1 MAAGSLC
8 GIVITRLLIGSAAD
22 EENTPAVTSLS
33 AAAAAAAAALSNCSL
48 SGSSGCITAH
58 SPPSSF
64 DATTRISTRA
74 ATTGSLVDVLVSQV
88 HIAAISPA

>member
-1 MAAGSLC
+1 MTAGSLC

-33 AAAAAAAAALSNCSL
+33 AAAAAAAALSNCSL

>member
-33 AAAAAAAAALSNCSL
+33 AAAAAAALSNCSL

-58 SPPSSF
+58 SPSSF

>member
-33 AAAAAAAAALSNCSL
+33 AAAAAAAALSNCSL

-64 DATTRISTRA
+64 DATARISTRA

>member
-8 GIVITRLLIGSAAD
+8 GIVVTRLLIGSAAD

-33 AAAAAAAAALSNCSL
+33 AAAAALSNCSL

>member
-1 MAAGSLC
+1 MTAGSLC

-33 AAAAAAAAALSNCSL
+33 AAAAAAAALSNCSL

-58 SPPSSF
+58 SPSSF

>member
-33 AAAAAAAAALSNCSL
+33 AAAAAAALSNCSL